1 MVVAPG
7 YCLNKNNNIVVS
19 VQTRSNLNIDF
30 SRYNCHESNSKN
42 RITLFLT
49 VIQSDHKK
57 TPQLISF
64 LFEIRF
70 QRAVHQIKGFM
81 MYYKLD
87 IKCCP

>member
-1 MVVAPG
+1 MTVTTLVDSE
-7 YCLNKNNNIVVS
+7 KV
-19 VQTRSNLNIDF
+19 F
-30 SRYNCHESNSKN
+30 
-42 RITLFLT
+42 LFLGFFDNNYVLT
-49 VIQSDHKK
+49 FSFLIQSDHKK